1 QIEQIDG
8 IMRMSYLVPLHDAT
22 AEKKI
27 VRERIQGIEQDMPR
41 LGSAAVGPGNYAI
54 GRGYISLHEYQNARD
69 HLEKAWDA
77 GYQLPDVACALGEV
91 LGQLYRIKLDEIGRQ
106 SNPELRKIA
115 RMQVERQY
123 MAPALQ
129 FLRKGAASELSA
141 RIYVEGLIAFYSKQ
155 YEMAL

>member
-1 QIEQIDG
+1 
-8 IMRMSYLVPLHDAT
+8 
-22 AEKKI
+22 
-27 VRERIQGIEQDMPR
+27 ER
-41 LGSAAVGPGNYAI
+41 
-54 GRGYISLHEYQNARD
+54 
-69 HLEKAWDA
+69 AWDA

-91 LGQLYRIKLDEIGRQ
+91 LGQLYRMKLDEIGRQ

-155 YEMAL
+155 YDMALQKAQQSFAQSPWLYDAKKLEGDVYLTVGDLSEETGHHDAAKEQYENAGRAYQESLKVGRSDATLYLS